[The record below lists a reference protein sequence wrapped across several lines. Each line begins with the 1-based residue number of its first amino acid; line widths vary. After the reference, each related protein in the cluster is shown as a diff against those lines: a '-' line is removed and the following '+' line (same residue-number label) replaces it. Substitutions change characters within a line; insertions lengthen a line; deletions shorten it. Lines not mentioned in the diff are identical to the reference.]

1 MHDPNA
7 ALARDALDRP
17 RRVHLVGIGGAGM
30 SGIARI
36 LLQRGHRVSGSD
48 LQEGRTLAELRA
60 LGARTEVGHAAT
72 HLGDA
77 EIVVISTAV
86 PPDNPEL
93 VAARSEGRTVLRRAE
108 MLAALMVRDR
118 RILISGT
125 HGKTTTTSMT
135 VVALHAAGK
144 DPSFAIG
151 GSLNESGTNAHGGDD
166 GVFVAEAD
174 ESDRSF
180 LVYEP
185 DLAVVTNLEHDH
197 PDQFV
202 DEAAVVEAFRDFLD
216 RRGPDAPAV
225 LCADDPG
232 ALALA
237 EGTRGP
243 IVTYGT
249 DPRAELRLFP
259 GDDGTHR
266 LRRSGEELASFTLG
280 IPGRHNLLNAGAA
293 LAACE
298 WLGVDL
304 QEAASGLARFTGA
317 ARRFQRLGEARG
329 VAVVDDYA
337 HHPTELRATLAA
349 ARSTGP
355 ERLVVVVQ
363 PHRYSRTQVL
373 GAELGR
379 AAAAAELVVV
389 TDVYAS
395 SETPVP
401 GVTGRIVAD
410 AAAAAGATV
419 VYEPHLSDVIAV
431 LVDRVRPGDL
441 VLTTGAGDV
450 TQVGPALLGRL
461 GGTA

>member
-1 MHDPNA
+1 VPHDD
-7 ALARDALDRP
+7 ALPSDALDRP
-17 RRVHLVGIGGAGM
+17 RRVHLIGIGGAGM

-36 LLQRGHRVSGSD
+36 LLQRGHQVSGSD
-48 LQEGRTLAELRA
+48 LQDGRTLAELRA
-60 LGARTEVGHAAT
+60 LGARTEVGHTAEN
-72 HLGDA
+72 LQDA

-86 PPDNPEL
+86 PRDNPEL
-93 VAARSEGRTVLRRAE
+93 VAAREGARTVVRRAQ
-108 MLAALMVRDR
+108 MLAALMVRDQ
-118 RILISGT
+118 RILIAGT

-135 VVALHAAGK
+135 VVALHAAGR

-151 GSLNESGTNAHGGDD
+151 GSLNESGTNAHGGGD

-180 LVYEP
+180 LVYRP

-197 PDQFV
+197 PEQFP
-202 DEAAVVEAFRDFLD
+202 DEASVVEAFEAFLD
-216 RRGPDAPAV
+216 RRTPDAPAV

-237 EGTRGP
+237 EHVRGP
-243 IVTYGT
+243 VVTYGT
-249 DPRAELRLFP
+249 DPRADLRLLS

-266 LRRSGEELASFTLG
+266 LRRAGEELASFVLG
-280 IPGRHNLLNAGAA
+280 VPGRHNLLNAGAA

-304 QEAASGLARFTGA
+304 QAAAAGLARFTGA
-317 ARRFQRLGEARG
+317 ARRFQRLGEVRG
-329 VAVVDDYA
+329 VVVVDDYA

-379 AAAAAELVVV
+379 AAAAAELVIV

-410 AAAAAGATV
+410 AAASAGATV
-419 VYEPHLSDVIAV
+419 VYEPHLTDVVEV
-431 LVDRVRPGDL
+431 LAERVRPGDL
-441 VLTTGAGDV
+441 VLVTGAGDV
-450 TQVGPALLGRL
+450 TQVGPALLARL
-461 GGTA
+461 GGLA